1 MHCWHLK
8 NQFCVVGEETSSISL
23 FINFNMDNHSIG
35 KFVLMAGSGSF
46 ISVKILSG
54 YGRRGALQGENSLYV
69 SVCFNDIQMLTI
81 IKRLMVL

>member
-1 MHCWHLK
+1 
-8 NQFCVVGEETSSISL
+8 
-23 FINFNMDNHSIG
+23 MDNHSIG

-54 YGRRGALQGENSLYV
+54 YAEEKHCKGKNSLYV
-69 SVCFNDIQMLTI
+69 SVCFNDLQMLTI